1 MTTLKHATLELNSFN
16 SDGSTVVL
24 YFDSAPTAEEVI
36 ASCNALYG
44 KLPLSVDTQDDGF
57 HFERAQSPVSQA
69 AGFHR
74 VECYPAG

>member
-1 MTTLKHATLELNSFN
+1 MAELKHATLEPNSYN

-36 ASCNALYG
+36 ASCNALRG
-44 KLPLSVDTQDDGF
+44 KLPLSVDTSDESF
-57 HFERAQSPVSQA
+57 NFERTQNPVSEA